1 MLGTLHM
8 PTTQSS
14 RVSFIHPILR
24 SHVRTLATELNSP
37 MPVIDLAHQHM
48 LTARA
53 LHIKQKS
60 EGTQKFDVLSWSAL
74 VAGSRV
80 AAGLNGLNSA
90 EVGFMILY
98 LVIRS
103 FIGSHI

>member
-1 MLGTLHM
+1 
-8 PTTQSS
+8 
-14 RVSFIHPILR
+14 
-24 SHVRTLATELNSP
+24 